1 MKLPTDLAQH
11 SSKEFIETFENVYEH
26 SPWIVKQSLE
36 QVLANNE
43 YNNLEIFHQLLCE
56 IMLQAGSD
64 LQNNLILSHP
74 MLAGKKAQNNEL
86 TEFSTTEQKS
96 AGLNSCSPEQYQQ
109 FNELNNLYRKK
120 FDFPFIIAVT
130 GLNVEKILTIFIK
143 RLDNDYNS
151 EFNEAIKQVHKIDEI
166 RINQIIKNRG
176 K

>member
-1 MKLPTDLAQH
+1 MSLLKAHPELASKLAIQGKLT
-11 SSKEFIETFENVYEH
+11 KESN
-26 SPWIVKQSLE
+26 KE
-36 QVLANNE
+36 QE
-43 YNNLEIFHQLLCE
+43 
-56 IMLQAGSD
+56 
-64 LQNNLILSHP
+64 
-74 MLAGKKAQNNEL
+74 
-86 TEFSTTEQKS
+86 S

-151 EFNEAIKQVHKIDEI
+151 EFNEAVKQVHKIAEI
-166 RINQIIKNRG
+166 RINEIIKNRG